1 MNAIT
6 IVSGLG
12 LLGTI
17 AWWLRGPYRSSAFV
31 GLGMLGAVVTW
42 SACAGWLPDWTANP
56 GLVLMTG
63 VVGACSARSL
73 SSAKGRKSG

>member
-12 LLGTI
+12 LLATI
-17 AWWLRGPYRSSAFV
+17 AWWLRGPYRSSVFV

-42 SACAGWLPDWTANP
+42 SACTGWLPDWTASP
-56 GLVLMTG
+56 GLVPGCGG
-63 VVGACSARSL
+63 VVLGQELERRRAA
-73 SSAKGRKSG
+73 

>member
-17 AWWLRGPYRSSAFV
+17 AWWLRGPYRSSVFV

-42 SACAGWLPDWTANP
+42 SACTGWLPDWAASP

-63 VVGACSARSL
+63 CGGVVLGQELERRRAA
-73 SSAKGRKSG
+73 